1 MARKHISMDGEHCCG
16 MNDAQCAEWQAE
28 LEANLIINDLHE
40 SVGDLN
46 EFVTMANASNVDEF
60 GLIEIS
66 EDVYGIFEPLLK
78 ELKKANGEIR
88 KKYGITGQNLS
99 LPSDRAD
106 FTRR

>member
-1 MARKHISMDGEHCCG
+1 MRGEHCCG

-28 LEANLIINDLHE
+28 LEMSLIINDLHE
-40 SVGDLN
+40 SVSDLN
-46 EFVTMANASNVDEF
+46 EFVTAAYKSNVDEF

-66 EDVYGIFEPLLK
+66 EDVYGAFEPLLK
-78 ELKKANGEIR
+78 ELKRANRGIR
-88 KKYGITGQNLS
+88 KKHGIKGQNLS